1 LDALAPH
8 FQLAL
13 TRKKKNNKTENMQ
26 HENAPCITP
35 VAIPRNQF
43 LEARGRKAS
52 KSFCEPMASQN
63 AHLTQPKTMHCDV
76 QALQREK
83 FFSILQA
90 PPLHSE
96 KCV

>member
-1 LDALAPH
+1 MH
-8 FQLAL
+8 
-13 TRKKKNNKTENMQ
+13 N
-26 HENAPCITP
+26 
-35 VAIPRNQF
+35 PRGYPSKPIF
-43 LEARGRKAS
+43 RGAWAQGIEV
-52 KSFCEPMASQN
+52 FCEPMASQN